1 MITAMI
7 MEIAEPKFH
16 SPTVMNWFSMTL
28 PIRKYCPP
36 PSSLGMKNAETAG
49 RNTRVMPE
57 TTPSRDS
64 GRVTF
69 RNACQPLAPRSLAAS
84 SRLRSIFAREVW
96 ICRIMKGRKL

>member
-36 PSSLGMKNAETAG
+36 PSSLGMKNAETVHG
-49 RNTRVMPE
+49 Y
-57 TTPSRDS
+57 
-64 GRVTF
+64 F
-69 RNACQPLAPRSLAAS
+69 S
-84 SRLRSIFAREVW
+84 SRSQSVIL
-96 ICRIMKGRKL
+96 